1 MFSAFAQRN
10 LPVWQRDAAYIRHLL
25 QTRGNAQEPETGEG
39 MSLGIENRKLGRAPR
54 TLLYSHDTFGLGHL
68 RRSRA
73 LAGAITQA
81 NPQASA
87 LILTGSPVA
96 GRFTFPRRVDHVRL
110 PGVTKRADGSY
121 ASQTIGMGIN
131 EVTELRSS
139 LIKTAVEQFDPDV
152 LIVDKEPTGF
162 RGELLPTLEHLE
174 QTRATKLVLG
184 LRDVLDE
191 PEVLAAEWQRK
202 DAIAATECFYDEIW
216 VYGLRSVYDPTQG
229 LPLSSTAQQRI
240 RWTGYLRRDL
250 GPIGEPPEQPY
261 ILITPGGGGDGKA
274 MVNLVLSAYEK
285 DPDLSPRAVLVY
297 GPFLSGELREDFET
311 RVAALNGRVTA
322 VGFESQIETLFA
334 GAAGVVCMG
343 GYNTFC
349 EVLSFD
355 KRAVIVPRTTPRLEQ
370 WIRASR
376 AEDLGLV
383 RMLDE
388 QRDGLTASAMI
399 HAICNLSDQPLPS
412 QAIQAGLL
420 DGLKCVT
427 RRMDALLGAE
437 QERAT

>member
-1 MFSAFAQRN
+1 
-10 LPVWQRDAAYIRHLL
+10 
-25 QTRGNAQEPETGEG
+25 
-39 MSLGIENRKLGRAPR
+39 MSLGTTNSKPDRAPR
-54 TLLYSHDTFGLGHL
+54 ILFYSHDTFGLGHL

-73 LAGAITQA
+73 LAAAITQA
-81 NPQASA
+81 DPSASA

-121 ASQTIGMGIN
+121 AARTIGMGID
-131 EVTELRSS
+131 EVTELRSG
-139 LIKTAVEQFDPDV
+139 LIQTAVQQFDPDV

-162 RGELLPTLEHLE
+162 RGELLPTLNYLE
-174 QTRATKLVLG
+174 GNCGTKLVLG

-191 PEVLAAEWQRK
+191 PEVLAAEWARK
-202 DAIAATECFYDEIW
+202 EAVEATERFYHEIW
-216 VYGLRSVYDPTQG
+216 VYGLKSIYDPTQG
-229 LPLSSTAQQRI
+229 LPLSPAAQSRI
-240 RWTGYLRRDL
+240 HWTGYLRRDL
-250 GPIGEPPEQPY
+250 GPVGESPEQPY

-285 DPDLSPRAVLVY
+285 DPNLSPRAVLVY
-297 GPFLSGELREDFET
+297 GPFLSGELREDFEA

-334 GAAGVVCMG
+334 GAEGVVCMG

-376 AEDLGLV
+376 AEELGLV
-383 RMLDE
+383 KMLDE
-388 QRDGLTASAMI
+388 HRDGLTPEAMI
-399 HAICNLSDQPLPS
+399 AAIQNLPKQSLPS
-412 QAIQAGLL
+412 QAIQTGLL
-420 DGLKCVT
+420 DGLDYVT
-427 RRMDALLGAE
+427 DRIDDLLAWE
-437 QERAT
+437 QERATG

>member
-1 MFSAFAQRN
+1 
-10 LPVWQRDAAYIRHLL
+10 
-25 QTRGNAQEPETGEG
+25 
-39 MSLGIENRKLGRAPR
+39 MSLGIQDKTTGRAPR
-54 TLLYSHDTFGLGHL
+54 ILLYSHDTFGLGHL

-73 LAGAITQA
+73 LAAAITQA
-81 NPQASA
+81 NPDASA

-121 ASQTIGMGIN
+121 AARTIGMGIE
-131 EVTELRSS
+131 EVTELRAG
-139 LIKTAVEQFDPDV
+139 LIQTSVEQFDPDM

-162 RGELLPTLEHLE
+162 RGELLPTLETLL
-174 QTRATKLVLG
+174 QSQRTKLVLG

-191 PEVLAAEWQRK
+191 PEVLAAEWERK
-202 DAIAATECFYDEIW
+202 EAVTATERFYHEIW
-216 VYGLRSVYDPTQG
+216 IYGLRSIYDPTQG
-229 LPLSSTAQQRI
+229 LPLSRAAQSRI
-240 RWTGYLRRDL
+240 HWTGYLRRDL
-250 GPIGEPPEQPY
+250 TPVGEPPEKPY

-285 DPDLSPRAVLVY
+285 DPTLSPRAVLVY
-297 GPFLSGELREDFET
+297 GPFLSGELREEFET

-334 GAAGVVCMG
+334 GASGVVCMG

-355 KRAVIVPRTTPRLEQ
+355 KRAVIVPRSTPRLEQ

-376 AEDLGLV
+376 AESLGLV

-388 QRDGLTASAMI
+388 NRDGLTPDAMI
-399 HAICNLSDQPLPS
+399 QAIRNLPEQPLPS
-412 QAIQAGLL
+412 QAIQDGLL
-420 DGLKCVT
+420 DGLDYVVD
-427 RRMDALLGAE
+427 RVDALLGEE
-437 QERAT
+437 QKRATG

>member
-1 MFSAFAQRN
+1 
-10 LPVWQRDAAYIRHLL
+10 
-25 QTRGNAQEPETGEG
+25 
-39 MSLGIENRKLGRAPR
+39 MSLGTNTLKSGRAPR
-54 TLLYSHDTFGLGHL
+54 ILFYSHDTFGLGHL

-73 LAGAITQA
+73 LAAAATQA
-81 NPQASA
+81 DPTASA

-121 ASQTIGMGIN
+121 AARTIGMGID
-131 EVTELRSS
+131 EVTELRAG
-139 LIKTAVEQFDPDV
+139 LIQTAVQQFDPDM

-162 RGELLPTLEHLE
+162 RGELLPTLEYLE
-174 QTRATKLVLG
+174 NKCGTKLVLG

-191 PEVLAAEWQRK
+191 PEVLAAEWDRK
-202 DAIAATECFYDEIW
+202 DAVTATERFYDEIW
-216 VYGLRSVYDPTQG
+216 VYGLRSIYDPTAG
-229 LPLSSTAQQRI
+229 LPLNPATQSRI
-240 RWTGYLRRDL
+240 HWTGYLRRDL
-250 GPIGEPPEQPY
+250 GPVGEPPEQPY

-274 MVNLVLSAYEK
+274 MVNLVLSAYEQ
-285 DPDLSPRAVLVY
+285 DPNLSPRAVLVY
-297 GPFLSGELREDFET
+297 GPFLSGELRDDFEA

-370 WIRASR
+370 WIRASQ
-376 AEDLGLV
+376 AEGLGLV

-388 QRDGLTASAMI
+388 TRDGLTPDAMI
-399 HAICNLSDQPLPS
+399 QAIRALPQQPLPS
-412 QAIQAGLL
+412 ETIQAGLL
-420 DGLKCVT
+420 DGLDYVT
-427 RRMDALLGAE
+427 DRIETLLTGE
-437 QERAT
+437 QERATG